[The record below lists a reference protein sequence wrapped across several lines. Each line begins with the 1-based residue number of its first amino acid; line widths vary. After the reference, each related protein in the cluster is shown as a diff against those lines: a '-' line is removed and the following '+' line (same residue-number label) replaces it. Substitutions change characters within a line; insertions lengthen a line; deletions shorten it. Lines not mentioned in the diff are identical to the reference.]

1 VVEAV
6 EGDKAV
12 SALIR
17 AYVAC
22 KVALDALPD
31 LPEPLR
37 EAVETPV
44 HELCRVVGPAL
55 ERARPEST
63 AT

>member
-1 VVEAV
+1 MVEEV

-31 LPEPLR
+31 LPESLR
-37 EAVETPV
+37 EVVEPPV
-44 HELCRVVGPAL
+44 RELCSVVGPAL
-55 ERARPEST
+55 ERTRPEST
-63 AT
+63 AS

>member
-1 VVEAV
+1 MVEEV

-31 LPEPLR
+31 LPESLR
-37 EAVETPV
+37 DAVEPPV
-44 HELCRVVGPAL
+44 QELCRVVGPAL
-55 ERARPEST
+55 ERARPEPT
-63 AT
+63 AS